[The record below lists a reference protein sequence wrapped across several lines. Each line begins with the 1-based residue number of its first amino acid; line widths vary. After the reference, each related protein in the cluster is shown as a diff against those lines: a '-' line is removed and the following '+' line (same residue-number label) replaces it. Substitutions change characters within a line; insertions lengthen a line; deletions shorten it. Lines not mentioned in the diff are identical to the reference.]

1 VIVLQSLLPWLAAA
15 ALDVI
20 QQQAAGRGPR
30 RRGFSRGGGLALL
43 VNKKITQPAR
53 IAPPD
58 KLDY

>member
-1 VIVLQSLLPWLAAA
+1 MQKQV
-15 ALDVI
+15 
-20 QQQAAGRGPR
+20 AGRGPR

-53 IAPPD
+53 IEPPD